1 MEGSATVLVVIA
13 ILGAGA
19 AVVTVVVQEILRA
32 SGISVTRGR
41 LEGVLEAME
50 AVVYDTPRP
59 SGSIAAGPW
68 GERGPHSV
76 EEARA
81 GLLQTLA
88 ETPIDH
94 LAADASTWRRVQRML
109 TLSRTGPPPPE
120 TDGRGEPPRRPAGP
134 PPG

>member
-1 MEGSATVLVVIA
+1 MEGSTTVLVVLA

-19 AVVTVVVQEILRA
+19 AVVTAVVQEILRA
-32 SGISVTRGR
+32 SGIGVTRGR
-41 LEGVLEAME
+41 LEDVLEAAE

-59 SGSIAAGPW
+59 GGTFATGLW
-68 GERGPHSV
+68 GERGPRSM

-88 ETPIDH
+88 ETPIEH
-94 LAADASTWRRVQRML
+94 LAADATTWRRVQRML
-109 TLSRTGPPPPE
+109 ALSRPGAPPRDA
-120 TDGRGEPPRRPAGP
+120 DGRGEPPRRPAGP